1 MKAFDLYPHKCRQC
15 GKRFE
20 GSIEWAYKESKGK
33 KKGFIYFCS
42 WRCLREFDKGRVTRE
57 TNKRKVG

>member
-1 MKAFDLYPHKCRQC
+1 MRAFDLYPHKCKQC

-20 GSIEWAYKESKGK
+20 GAKEWAYKDVSKGMK
-33 KKGFIYFCS
+33 RAIYFCS